1 VKASR
6 EGQSQRETM
15 GVSSADREGRR
26 PEDQVAEEEHGL
38 VFALCHE
45 IGNLVGAVRLHAHL
59 LDEDMG
65 ARDLALA
72 SVELDDLSARAS
84 ALLSH
89 IRPTLSGPPQR
100 RSEVE
105 PAALLGVVHKM
116 MEEHGGRG
124 TQLNIDVV
132 PELPPVLADQDAIHP
147 LLTSLI
153 FCAMEAASARGS
165 VTLRA
170 ERRPGGVAFLVEDDG
185 PVDED
190 PTQWRDQMRRGRPLI
205 CAVASAILRKR
216 DGALEV
222 DRSDGRTCVA
232 LVLPVA

>member
-1 VKASR
+1 MAK
-6 EGQSQRETM
+6 GTM
-15 GVSSADREGRR
+15 AEADRVTMAGTGPGALGASHDGE
-26 PEDQVAEEEHGL
+26 L

-65 ARDLALA
+65 AREIALA

-89 IRPTLSGPPQR
+89 IRPVLSGPPER
-100 RSEVE
+100 RGEVD
-105 PAALLGVVHKM
+105 PTALVGVVQKV

-124 TQLNIDVV
+124 TQLRVDVV
-132 PELPPVLADQDAIHP
+132 PELPMIDMDQDAIHP

-153 FCAMEAASARGS
+153 FCAVEAATVRGS

-170 ERRPGGVAFLVEDDG
+170 EARPGAVAFVVEDDG

-190 PTQWRDQMRRGRPLI
+190 PTLWRDQMRRGRPLI
-205 CAVASAILRKR
+205 CAVASAILDKR
-216 DGALEV
+216 GGELDV
-222 DRSDGRTCVA
+222 TRSQGRTSVA
-232 LVLPVA
+232 LVLPVAWGAP

>member
-1 VKASR
+1 
-6 EGQSQRETM
+6 M

-26 PEDQVAEEEHGL
+26 PEDEPAADDQEL

-59 LDEDMG
+59 LDDDMG
-65 ARDLALA
+65 ARELALA

-89 IRPTLSGPPQR
+89 VRPTLKGPPQR

-105 PAALLGVVHKM
+105 PGALLGVVHKM
-116 MEEHGGRG
+116 MAEHGGRG
-124 TQLNIDVV
+124 TQLRVDVV
-132 PELPPVLADQDAIHP
+132 AELPTVLVDQDAIHP
-147 LLTSLI
+147 LLTSLV
-153 FCAMEAASARGS
+153 FCAMEAASSRGT
-165 VTLRA
+165 VTLGA
-170 ERRPGGVAFLVEDDG
+170 EPRPGAVAFLVEDDG

-216 DGALEV
+216 DGELEV
-222 DRSDGRTCVA
+222 ERNDGCTRVA